1 MSKKETIIE
10 FENVKHD
17 YDERTILNDLNF
29 KIEQGEFLT
38 VVGPSGGGKST
49 LIKLLLGEELPTKGK
64 IKFFGKEI
72 TKPTKDFGIVY
83 QKYSVFPNLTV
94 LQNVAF
100 GLKLAKGDNKN
111 IIKNT
116 KEYLERV
123 GLLEA
128 ADKFPYQLSGG
139 MEQRVAIVQ
148 ALIIKPKILLLD
160 EPFSALDPWTREQLQ
175 IFLMELHEKEKTTVI
190 FVTHDLEEAVYL
202 GTRVLVLSPYNLG
215 KDVIGSKITYDAK
228 IKEPYPRLP
237 EFKTSPAL
245 NQILADIKK
254 FAFA

>member
-1 MSKKETIIE
+1 MNKKEVVIK
-10 FENVKHD
+10 FENVSHG
-17 YDERTILNDLNF
+17 YSERTILNGLDF

-38 VVGPSGGGKST
+38 IVGPSGGGKST
-49 LIKLLLGEELPTKGK
+49 LIKLLLGEEKPNQGK

-83 QKYSVFPNLTV
+83 QKYSAFPNLTV
-94 LQNVAF
+94 LENVAF
-100 GLKLAKGDNKN
+100 GLNLIKDDGKQK
-111 IIKNT
+111 IKNA

-128 ADKFPYQLSGG
+128 ADKFPFQLSGG
-139 MEQRVAIVQ
+139 MEQRVAIAQ
-148 ALIIKPKILLLD
+148 ALIMEPKILLLD

-175 IFLMELHEKEKTTVI
+175 IFLMELHQKEKTTVI

-202 GTRVLVLSPYNLG
+202 STRVLVLSPHNLG
-215 KDVIGSKITYDAK
+215 KDVIGSKITYDVK

-237 EFKTSPAL
+237 EFKTSASL
-245 NQILADIKK
+245 NKILADIRK